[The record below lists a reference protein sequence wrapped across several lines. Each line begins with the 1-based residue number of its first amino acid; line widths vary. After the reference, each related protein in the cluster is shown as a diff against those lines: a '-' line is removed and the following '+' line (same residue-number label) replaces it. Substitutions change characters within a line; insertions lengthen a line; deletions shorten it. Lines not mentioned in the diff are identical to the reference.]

1 MARTSRDP
9 ASGQDLGKNST
20 RSEKLT
26 GTIPEERPSVKKEL
40 ERCKEISDKRQ
51 TAKQL
56 MKDLEKFAPPSK
68 IDAR

>member
-1 MARTSRDP
+1 MVKLFVS
-9 ASGQDLGKNST
+9 LIKKGKMTLNEVPVKW
-20 RSEKLT
+20 RE
-26 GTIPEERPSVKKEL
+26 SVRKEL